1 MQYTIILFLYCIQMY
16 EELAYNQL
24 DNLLKERLSELE
36 KNVKPSSEN
45 ITSDPN
51 KLTLEVKN
59 ICKKHGIV

>member
-1 MQYTIILFLYCIQMY
+1 MY